1 MAEFDIKISNEVTT
15 CLSEIN
21 ASFTAELGRI
31 NTELNNKLTAEIEIF
46 KARDTDYVTEAQKT
60 LGRLNNIEEA
70 CHNDFGSNRSLVE
83 SVTSRFM
90 SINVVIEDFQNKINQ
105 HYAVIQRSDFD
116 QLSVSKLIRPTNLK
130 LIREALQLIHLQ
142 ALRAKNLQISFL

>member
-1 MAEFDIKISNEVTT
+1 MAEFNTKISNEVTT

-46 KARDTDYVTEAQKT
+46 KARNTGYTTEAQKI

-70 CHNDFGSNRSLVE
+70 CHNDFGSIRSLVE
-83 SVTSRFM
+83 SITFRFM
-90 SINVVIEDFQNKINQ
+90 SINVVIKDLQNKINQ
-105 HYAVIQRSDFD
+105 HYAVVQRPDFD
-116 QLSVSKLIRPTNLK
+116 QQSVSNESEANSTN
-130 LIREALQLIHLQ
+130 ESET
-142 ALRAKNLQISFL
+142 NS